1 MLCTERCLD
10 TYSRVSQLEAFNEKI
25 LAFATRY
32 HGANLY
38 DVEEKEI
45 LTHITHKHLNS
56 QTQALCFSSNGHF
69 IAFSSPNFVHIL
81 DTQTTAPIQKIS
93 MSHHNVQMLCFD
105 PSSLYLIVGT
115 QDGRVLQYR
124 VYDNS
129 LLSRLHSF
137 EASTSKRAVESF
149 AFLHNL
155 LGCGAQNG
163 SIVVMNLHAKANK
176 IKIHT
181 THKAIKA
188 LYFLDDDTLL
198 SGDADGILT
207 LHKFKEQTKEKN
219 IHTPLEQISQIL
231 PIKAS
236 AYLLVHGG
244 AYEIA
249 LIDIAKKKV
258 LKAKFIQTSSPIE
271 KIAIVGEDL
280 FIAHSDSTITKVN
293 ILNTKAL
300 YSAMLHNTLCDAYKL
315 IEHNPVL
322 MTSHYY
328 KQLQERYKIAS
339 TSALLA
345 FQKQNKAEAIEYL
358 KPYMK
363 IKQTQEEVKLSIKA
377 FENYERFCDFCR
389 EEKYS
394 LAYALSTKYPLLQQM
409 PPYQKIETLW
419 RQSLQQ
425 AQKSIIKGN
434 LADAK
439 EFLYPFATV
448 VSKRDIIKL
457 ILQENTLFLSFLKAS
472 ESQNFLEATQLAQ
485 KHISLKKL
493 PNYLALE
500 QSMQER
506 LKLIT
511 KELKKGQ
518 VQKAQK
524 MLNTLQG
531 VKEIQTDIQRLQED
545 CLAMQELQR
554 AYEHND
560 FTKCYEILDA
570 NFSLHN
576 TELASLLERHWAKM
590 IARCEEYA
598 LKANIVQIKNTLG
611 ELLTLPSRL
620 DKIGDIL
627 RLSFQSKIIHFLDTR
642 MYHNAQNIIYSYID
656 IFGMDSEILEL
667 MKQYELLAEKK
678 LAITHE
684 QDSREK
690 RDNWIYSSIID

>member
-1 MLCTERCLD
+1 MLCTEKCLD
-10 TYSRVSQLEAFNEKI
+10 SYSRVSGLEVLHENT

-32 HGANLY
+32 HGAYLY
-38 DVEEKEI
+38 DTQVGKI
-45 LTHITHKHLNS
+45 LNHITHKHLNS
-56 QTQALCFSSNGHF
+56 QTLAISFSPNGHF
-69 IAFSSPNFVHIL
+69 IAFSSPSFIQVL
-81 DTQTTAPIQKIS
+81 DTKTTAPIQKIS
-93 MSHHNVQMLCFD
+93 LSHHGVQTLCFD
-105 PSSLYLIVGT
+105 PSSHYLIVGT

-124 VYDNS
+124 VYDRS
-129 LLSRLHSF
+129 LLSRLYSF
-137 EASTSKRAVESF
+137 EASTSQRAVQSF

-163 SIVVMNLHAKANK
+163 AIIVMNLHAKANK
-176 IKIHT
+176 IKIQT
-181 THKAIKA
+181 TRKAIKA
-188 LYFLDDDTLL
+188 LHFLDDDTLL

-231 PIKAS
+231 PVKGS
-236 AYLLVHGG
+236 DYLLVHGNG
-244 AYEIA
+244 YEIA
-249 LIDIAKKKV
+249 LIDIAKRKV
-258 LKAKFIQTSSPIE
+258 LQAKFIQTPSPIE
-271 KIAIVGEDL
+271 KITIVGEDL
-280 FIAHSDSTITKVN
+280 FIAQSDSTIIKVN
-293 ILNTKAL
+293 ILDTTAL

-328 KQLQERYKIAS
+328 KQLQERYRIAS

-345 FQKQNKAEAIEYL
+345 FQKRNKAEALEYL
-358 KPYMK
+358 EPYVK
-363 IKQTQEEVKLSIKA
+363 IRQTQEEVKLFIKA
-377 FENYERFCDFCR
+377 FDNYERFCDLCR

-409 PPYQKIETLW
+409 PPYQKIEALW

-425 AQKSIIKGN
+425 AQKSIIRGN
-434 LADAK
+434 IADAK
-439 EFLYPFATV
+439 EFLHPFVTV
-448 VSKRDIIKL
+448 ASKRDIIKL
-457 ILQENTLFLSFLKAS
+457 ILQENALFLSFLKAS
-472 ESQNFLEATQLAQ
+472 ESQNFLEAMQLAQ

-500 QSMQER
+500 QTIQER
-506 LKLIT
+506 LKRIT

-518 VQKAQK
+518 VQKAEE
-524 MLNTLQG
+524 MLQTLQG
-531 VKEIQTDIQRLQED
+531 VKEIQVDTQRLREN
-545 CLAMQELQR
+545 CIAMRELQR

-570 NFSLHN
+570 NLSLHN

-590 IARCEEYA
+590 IALCEEHA
-598 LKANIVQIKNTLG
+598 LNANIAQIKNTLG

-667 MKQYELLAEKK
+667 MKQYESLAEKK

-684 QDSREK
+684 QDSRGH
-690 RDNWIYSSIID
+690 RDSWIYSSIVN